1 MPIIQSAIKRERQSS
16 KANKRNASQLSAMRT
31 AIKRYNQA
39 VESDADNKEDLF
51 RNASKLVDKAVA
63 KNLIHKNKA
72 AREKSR
78 MASKLN

>member
-16 KANKRNASQLSAMRT
+16 KANKQNASQLSAMRT